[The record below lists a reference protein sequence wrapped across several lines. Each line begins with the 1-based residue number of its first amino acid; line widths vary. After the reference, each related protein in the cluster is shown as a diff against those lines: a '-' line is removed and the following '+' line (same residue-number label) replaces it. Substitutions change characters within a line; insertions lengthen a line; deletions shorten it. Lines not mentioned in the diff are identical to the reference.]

1 MGGVTVPAMYQGVLG
16 RGHLCLEVPKASYL
30 DLSGPAE
37 ASLAPEE
44 SIAQP

>member
-1 MGGVTVPAMYQGVLG
+1 MSQGVWG
-16 RGHLCLEVPKASYL
+16 SGHLCLEVPKAAYL